1 MQKTRNTVA
10 TYSLYYIF
18 LIKRLKLCS
27 IIYFMCYA
35 IGYVHLLIL
44 LTQFNFLIM
53 HRDLKDAI
61 SVC

>member
-1 MQKTRNTVA
+1 MQKTRNRVV

-18 LIKRLKLCS
+18 LINRLKLCS

-35 IGYVHLLIL
+35 IGYVQLSIL

-53 HRDLKDAI
+53 HRVLEDAI